1 MEKPGEVFGFVVFV
15 FVVVFR
21 LGIVVVGVVPGVPAV
36 PVVPVVVVGFTCAKM
51 AIPQVKKMAKGF
63 VTGISDLSPAGLYLP
78 VSMTQCEFRRTGGT
92 VLNVMQP

>member
-1 MEKPGEVFGFVVFV
+1 MEKPGEVFEFVLFV
-15 FVVVFR
+15 FVVVVR
-21 LGIVVVGVVPGVPAV
+21 LGIVVVGVVPGVPEV

-63 VTGISDLSPAGLYLP
+63 VTGISDLSPVGLYLP
-78 VSMTQCEFRRTGGT
+78 VSMTQCEFRRTDGT